1 MAAKRLLQMES
12 PADFCA
18 SLRKLVKGAGCLG
31 ALKVAWL
38 LQTNG
43 RLPKD
48 DAPELGET
56 ESAFCAA
63 RAAIMDELLKQE
75 GPLWLKAAPKGK
87 GRARGKTL
95 KEQNYVEVTQ
105 AQVQAV
111 IRAIQDVWVEEA
123 QRWWDSVRAADTDL
137 ADRYQTA
144 IERLLLQRPT
154 VLQVESLLCEV
165 ASRGLRARHVAECR
179 ARGDKSEKG
188 AKGSWAMR
196 DSYTRKDLARIAIAF
211 ASATRGAVRHEAV
224 ER

>member
-1 MAAKRLLQMES
+1 M
-12 PADFCA
+12 
-18 SLRKLVKGAGCLG
+18 
-31 ALKVAWL
+31 
-38 LQTNG
+38 
-43 RLPKD
+43 
-48 DAPELGET
+48 
-56 ESAFCAA
+56 
-63 RAAIMDELLKQE
+63 
-75 GPLWLKAAPKGK
+75 
-87 GRARGKTL
+87 
-95 KEQNYVEVTQ
+95 
-105 AQVQAV
+105 
-111 IRAIQDVWVEEA
+111 
-123 QRWWDSVRAADTDL
+123 DSVRAADTDL